1 MSGVKEGI
9 SLQILQ
15 IFKKIIRQ
23 YYEYQ
28 YLKTD
33 KVDKFLGKYK
43 LLKLK
48 PKEMENLKYSI
59 SIKEIEAFL
68 KICSQKYL

>member
-15 IFKKIIRQ
+15 IFKKIIRE

-28 YLKTD
+28 YLTTD
-33 KVDKFLGKYK
+33 KVDKFLGKYVTK
-43 LLKLK
+43 AKTK
-48 PKEMENLKYSI
+48 RNGKSEVQYI
-59 SIKEIEAFL
+59 
-68 KICSQKYL
+68 Y